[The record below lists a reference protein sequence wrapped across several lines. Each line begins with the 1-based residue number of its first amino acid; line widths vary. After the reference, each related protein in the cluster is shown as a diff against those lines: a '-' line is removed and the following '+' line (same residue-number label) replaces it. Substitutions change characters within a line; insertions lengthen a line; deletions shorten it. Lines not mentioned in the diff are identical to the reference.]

1 MISDCKVVPSTWAVL
16 FPEYFTPS
24 CHCLPQKPES
34 GQDGILT
41 RIPQPRERRLREPF
55 ITCSRS
61 HSLKATGLGL
71 KPKVSNFSILHSSF
85 EYFFKSIQD
94 FLLASS
100 TQYAVAA
107 WVLAKRHTQ
116 VLLLSW
122 GLPQKD
128 VSYAAIL
135 TRKAD
140 PHKSDVNLSVY
151 THSKSEVLSQV
162 LSCSP
167 PPGEKPRKS
176 ETLT

>member
-85 EYFFKSIQD
+85 EYFLKSIQD
-94 FLLASS
+94 FLLASILPDNNS
-100 TQYAVAA
+100 YI
-107 WVLAKRHTQ
+107 
-116 VLLLSW
+116 
-122 GLPQKD
+122 LPQRAKLL
-128 VSYAAIL
+128 VSPA
-135 TRKAD
+135 T
-140 PHKSDVNLSVY
+140 LSTY
-151 THSKSEVLSQV
+151 IS
-162 LSCSP
+162 
-167 PPGEKPRKS
+167 
-176 ETLT
+176 